1 MKTVAGQVCVSKS
14 RGAIIADNTWSC
26 VRQIAEFKLTP
37 EHAEQQWETLLMES
51 ELQEL
56 SSLLIHCRWSGKTP
70 RSEVCVY
77 NPLFF
82 DCNNA
87 FLKLLLQTKRILT
100 LCLTSVRTVKL
111 WPLICWCFPY
121 FPPDAS
127 VCLYLRVFCR
137 YNHVFLINWRIF
149 NSSILLIE

>member
-56 SSLLIHCRWSGKTP
+56 SSLFIHCRWSGKLP
-70 RSEVCVY
+70 EVRSVFIIHFFLTATTLSWSYYCKQKGFLLCVW
-77 NPLFF
+77 
-82 DCNNA
+82 
-87 FLKLLLQTKRILT
+87 Q
-100 LCLTSVRTVKL
+100 V
-111 WPLICWCFPY
+111 
-121 FPPDAS
+121 
-127 VCLYLRVFCR
+127 
-137 YNHVFLINWRIF
+137 
-149 NSSILLIE
+149 